1 MRLNREIVKDL
12 VVEFEPVDYLRVL
25 KAAHMATP
33 LGMGH
38 GNNRFSSPTQAFKL
52 LYIGQDVAT
61 GVAETVVRDRFEGD
75 AERILDVS
83 EFDTWAI
90 TKVTAR
96 EPLLLV
102 DLRKNG
108 LLRLGVSTDAA
119 RAKSHSE
126 GQALSEAMHAQFDVD
141 GFLYLSRLTGEN
153 CAAVYERAVL
163 NKLTATP
170 AILLPQHP
178 DLIAALQSMSI
189 VVRKEE

>member
-1 MRLNREIVKDL
+1 MRLNRRTVEDL
-12 VVEFEPVDYLRVL
+12 VVGFEPVDYLRVL
-25 KAAHMATP
+25 NAAFRATP
-33 LGMGH
+33 LGMGY
-38 GNNRFSSPTQAFKL
+38 GNTRFSSPARAFKL

-61 GVAETVVRDRFEGD
+61 GVAETVVRDRFEGHVD
-75 AERILDVS
+75 RILDVS

-90 TKVTAR
+90 TCVTAR
-96 EPLLLV
+96 QPLFLV

-141 GFLYLSRLTGEN
+141 GFLYVSRLTGEN

-170 AILLPQHP
+170 AILLFQHP
-178 DLIAALQSMSI
+178 ELIAALQSLSI